1 MALREELKD
10 PWGWLIAFILG
21 GLAWAVLGGGV
32 GVLVGFAVTA
42 TVVTTKAAVGASM
55 HRQHPAA
62 LPRRS
67 DALPLPDPRST
78 AGGYLRRAE
87 EARQRMLQIAERPG
101 DPWLRQEVGRMDD
114 GVDEVVDSMR
124 DLGGR
129 VALTDELIVSA
140 DGHQLMAD
148 QESITQLLA
157 QTTDPLLAAERQRA
171 LAAVE
176 EQLEGLSRLAQ
187 LREQLLTRMHT
198 AAVGLENLTTRMGE
212 VVTLGT
218 AAYENNRGEELLR
231 DAGADLESLRTGLA
245 EAQRLARGMD

>member
-10 PWGWLIAFILG
+10 PWGWLIAVILG

-32 GVLVGFAVTA
+32 GVLIGVGVAA
-42 TVVTTKAAVGASM
+42 TVVTTKAAIGASM
-55 HRQHPAA
+55 HRQQPA

-87 EARQRMLQIAERPG
+87 EARARMLQIAERPG

-114 GVDEVVDSMR
+114 GVDEVVASMR

-140 DGHQLMAD
+140 NGHQLMAD

-218 AAYENNRGEELLR
+218 AAYENNRAEDLLR
-231 DAGADLESLRTGLA
+231 GAGDDLESLRTGLA